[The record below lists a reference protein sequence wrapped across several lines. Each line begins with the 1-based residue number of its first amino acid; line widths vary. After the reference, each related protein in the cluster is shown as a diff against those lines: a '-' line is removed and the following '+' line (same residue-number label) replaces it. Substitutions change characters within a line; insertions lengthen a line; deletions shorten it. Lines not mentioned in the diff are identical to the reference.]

1 MTQPITNT
9 AHIITLAD
17 GRELGYAEYG
27 SPTGT
32 PVLFCHG
39 APGSRLSIFADM
51 SQAAADRNLRL
62 ISPDR
67 PGYGLST
74 FKSSDSLLDW
84 ASDARE
90 LLAKLEIDRC
100 KVIGFSMGSMFAFAC
115 AYALPQHIERVAIVG
130 AAAPMEVEG
139 VLDGLSTT
147 SCELFA
153 LARTDVATF
162 SDVINSMASDG
173 SAVFAAMTAT
183 MSEPDKLILAATP
196 QAFTNDFNATVASGS
211 QGVTNDLVLAADP
224 WGFLPAEIKCHVDL
238 WVGSED
244 SNTPPAMTRYM
255 ASILPNNRVF
265 ELQGEGHCCLYT
277 HWEAVLDA
285 LLEPQDI
292 VETA

>member
-1 MTQPITNT
+1 MTQPVSNT
-9 AHIITLAD
+9 DHIITLAD

-39 APGSRLSIFADM
+39 APGSRLSIFAEM
-51 SQAAADRNLRL
+51 SQAATERNLRL

-84 ASDARE
+84 ANDACE

-130 AAAPMEVEG
+130 TAAPMEVEG

-153 LARTDVATF
+153 LARADVATF
-162 SDVINSMASDG
+162 SDVINSMARGGD
-173 SAVFAAMTAT
+173 AVFAAMTAT

-196 QAFTNDFNATVASGS
+196 VTRGS
-211 QGVTNDLVLAADP
+211 QGVTNDLVLAANP
-224 WGFLPAEIKCHVDL
+224 WGFSPAKIKCHVDL

-285 LLEPQDI
+285 LLEPQI
-292 VETA
+292 GAA

>member
-1 MTQPITNT
+1 MMQTTSNT
-9 AHIITLAD
+9 HQIITLTD
-17 GRELGYAEYG
+17 GRQLGYAEYG
-27 SPTGT
+27 SSTGT

-51 SQAAADRNLRL
+51 DQAAAQRGIRL

-74 FKSSDSLLDW
+74 FKPSDSLLDW
-84 ASDARE
+84 TNDARE
-90 LLAKLEIDRC
+90 LLVKLEIQRC

-115 AYALPQHIERVAIVG
+115 AHALPQHIERVAIVG

-153 LARTDVATF
+153 LARADVATF

-183 MSEPDKLILAATP
+183 MSEPDKLLLVAHT
-196 QAFTNDFNATVASGS
+196 QVFTNDFNATVATGA
-211 QGVTNDLVLAADP
+211 QGVTTDLILAANP
-224 WGFLPAEIKCHVDL
+224 WGFLPAEINCHVDL

-244 SNTPPAMTRYM
+244 INTPPAMTRYM
-255 ASILPNNRVF
+255 AHVLPNNRVF

-277 HWEAVLDA
+277 HWGKILDT
-285 LLEPQDI
+285 LLKN
-292 VETA
+292 T